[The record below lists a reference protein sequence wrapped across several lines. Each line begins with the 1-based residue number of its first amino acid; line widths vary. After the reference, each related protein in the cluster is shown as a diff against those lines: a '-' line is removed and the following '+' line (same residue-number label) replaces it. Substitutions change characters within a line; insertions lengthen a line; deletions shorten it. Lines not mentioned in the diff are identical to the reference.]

1 MQESWMAISAARARA
16 HRLYGVRGWLVTLL
30 WLNTLPA
37 LAIVLAMGMML
48 TLGEANGGP
57 ARAAPA
63 LAGLVFPLG
72 LVTLAFLR
80 LRWIPMVWLGYGL
93 LQLLATL
100 AMSGGIHAW
109 TTQASGGTAGRMP
122 ITLLLAAE
130 ALLLIGSAA
139 YIWFS
144 RRVRVTYRHEVRLTD
159 PAAAP
164 AVFDKPAPNETPS
177 DATDH
182 ARERAALRRVAQE
195 LSSGVL
201 DTRTWMHVMRHH
213 ADATDGTRTAAYV
226 RARMS
231 ELCPPA
237 HVQPPVVRTLS
248 TGLGALLVSVLAAGV
263 LMAAV
268 IALAL
273 RVPGDGTDLLE
284 LLVAVALTLSWLGG
298 LFVGA
303 SFLRRVA

>member
-1 MQESWMAISAARARA
+1 MHESWIAISAARAQA

-30 WLNTLPA
+30 WLSTLPA
-37 LAIVLAMGMML
+37 LAIVLTMGMML
-48 TLGEANGGP
+48 MPGWGSAGP
-57 ARAAPA
+57 AAVVPA
-63 LAGLVFPLG
+63 LAGLAAPLG
-72 LVTLAFLR
+72 LVALAFLR
-80 LRWIPMVWLGYGL
+80 VRWFPLVWLGYGL

-109 TTQASGGTAGRMP
+109 STAASGGAAGRRP
-122 ITLLLAAE
+122 IVLLLAVE
-130 ALLLIGSAA
+130 ALLLIGTAA
-139 YIWFS
+139 YLWRS
-144 RRVRVTYRHEVRLTD
+144 RRARVTYRHEVRTTD

-164 AVFDKPAPNETPS
+164 AVFDKPAANETPS

-237 HVQPPVVRTLS
+237 HVHPPLVRTLS
-248 TGLGALLVSVLAAGV
+248 TGLGALLVSVATAAV

-273 RVPGDGTDLLE
+273 RVPGEATDLLQ
-284 LLVAVALTLSWLGG
+284 LLVAAALTLSWLGG

-303 SFLRRVA
+303 GFLRRVA